1 MVKQTLK
8 DTGNTGF
15 LPQLQQSRD
24 NYEQTIE
31 PFISML
37 DQILGAIEANQD
49 LQGVSALWEKTKQ
62 TYNLFQLY
70 ELSGKLS
77 NSKRVV
83 SVLRA
88 SSDVPYNVSGSI
100 SLPLD
105 TSQSI
110 TPSYLQSVVPPP
122 ISDDRQPSLLAK
134 FSDPILV
141 KAKDL
146 DHDPIKIFNFVRN
159 QIRLEWYSG
168 AMKGAEETL
177 LQGAGN
183 DVDQAALLVALLR
196 CSGLPARFV
205 HGIVQ
210 YPMADLEQQLSIS
223 TPSDVITALRKLGVP
238 LEPVL
243 SGNNITALKIPY
255 TWVSA
260 QVPYSNYRGAV
271 VDGSGKLWL
280 GLMPAFKTLS
290 DPETSSILKDMTFDA
305 KQLQNQYF
313 STIQTQEPIAEIHD
327 QVQSYLTKEKL
338 GSFEDLIKGPAI
350 DNDALGYL
358 PNSLPLTVINTSWES
373 AAVPDS
379 LVHQFHITIY
389 SGNTKSISSRDR

>member
-1 MVKQTLK
+1 VVKQTLK

-177 LQGAGN
+177 LQRPSS
-183 DVDQAALLVALLR
+183 AL
-196 CSGLPARFV
+196 CSWDRP
-205 HGIVQ
+205 
-210 YPMADLEQQLSIS
+210 IS
-223 TPSDVITALRKLGVP
+223 
-238 LEPVL
+238 
-243 SGNNITALKIPY
+243 
-255 TWVSA
+255 
-260 QVPYSNYRGAV
+260 
-271 VDGSGKLWL
+271 DGR
-280 GLMPAFKTLS
+280 P
-290 DPETSSILKDMTFDA
+290 
-305 KQLQNQYF
+305 
-313 STIQTQEPIAEIHD
+313 
-327 QVQSYLTKEKL
+327 
-338 GSFEDLIKGPAI
+338 
-350 DNDALGYL
+350 
-358 PNSLPLTVINTSWES
+358 
-373 AAVPDS
+373 
-379 LVHQFHITIY
+379 
-389 SGNTKSISSRDR
+389 